1 MQLATDLVIDR
12 SDDFDQ
18 TAEHDHERPRQCPRC
33 TSNIVKANRL
43 EHERDAAEAG
53 LKEAEQIIDDIVSDA
68 ADAFDGVVIF
78 KLQRE
83 VIKPLKI
90 MRSDITLL
98 IDAFERITGQHP
110 LDVVENGSGDILE
123 L

>member
-18 TAEHDHERPRQCPRC
+18 TAEHDHQRPRSCPRC
-33 TSNIVKANRL
+33 DVHINR
-43 EHERDAAEAG
+43 RDAAEAG

-110 LDVVENGSGDILE
+110 LDVVETGSGDILE